1 MQQTTENKLPRKWYT
16 IRELAEYLR
25 ISERTLKNWRSDH
38 RIPFVKIKGRV
49 LFNLESVE
57 KALDTYEVSIANL
70 PND

>member
-25 ISERTLKNWRSDH
+25 ISERTLSNWRTQR

-57 KALDTYEVSIANL
+57 KALEPYEVNSIAF
-70 PND
+70 